1 MKKITTN
8 KETVLQSVTKMVA
21 DKDAVRLFLKGKAP
35 IESLKE
41 KGINLA
47 NPL

>member
-1 MKKITTN
+1 MQKIVIN
-8 KETVLQSVTKMVA
+8 KEAVISSIAKMVA
-21 DKDAVRLFLKGKAP
+21 DKNAVRSFLKGKAS

-41 KGINLA
+41 KGIKLA

>member
-1 MKKITTN
+1 MKKITKN
-8 KETVLQSVTKMVA
+8 KKALLESVAKMAA
-21 DKDAVRLFLKGKAP
+21 DKNAVRLFLKGKTS

-41 KGINLA
+41 KGIKLV

>member
-8 KETVLQSVTKMVA
+8 KQTVIESVAKMVG
-21 DKDAVRLFLKGKAP
+21 DKNAVRSFLKGKAS

-41 KGINLA
+41 KGIKLA

>member
-1 MKKITTN
+1 MKKIT
-8 KETVLQSVTKMVA
+8 KSKKALLESVVKMAA
-21 DKDAVRLFLKGKAP
+21 DKDAVRLFLKGKTP

-41 KGINLA
+41 KGIRLV

>member
-8 KETVLQSVTKMVA
+8 KQTVIESVAKMVA
-21 DKDAVRLFLKGKAP
+21 DKNAVRSFLKGKAS

-41 KGINLA
+41 KGIKLA

>member
-8 KETVLQSVTKMVA
+8 KQTVIESVAKMVA
-21 DKDAVRLFLKGKAP
+21 DKNAVRTFLKGKAS

-41 KGINLA
+41 KGIKLA